1 MTWAPIW
8 TRPALRDMK
17 RLDPVLARRI
27 RDAMIELAD
36 TGRGDVAKI
45 KGASPPEWRL
55 RVGDRRVFF
64 RFRSDQREILV
75 LRVRRRNGAY

>member
-1 MTWAPIW
+1 MTWAPIC

-45 KGASPPEWRL
+45 KGASPP
-55 RVGDRRVFF
+55 
-64 RFRSDQREILV
+64 
-75 LRVRRRNGAY
+75 